1 MNLKLINQL
10 NHIISEL
17 EELDGSLER
26 ARELLK
32 DDIITYC
39 EVRDRDIGQS
49 AMEAFCEIVDRRFN
63 EL

>member
-39 EVRDRDIGQS
+39 EVRDHDIGQS
-49 AMEAFCEIVDRRFN
+49 AMEALCEIVDQRFN